1 MFALLT
7 EQVEEIQ
14 SDVGGIGD
22 NNLVRVS
29 SVIVKSFNATK
40 PVAKPVLRDRNVSTS
55 RYFTRSRGC
64 DTKSPLFCYP
74 NRGQFG
80 TQTARISSEPVATSC
95 SHTDLVLGLYFLSR
109 ETPTRHQG
117 RSIRQL
123 DKRSLPRASI
133 RLSCSA
139 ASTRSGRR

>member
-29 SVIVKSFNATK
+29 SVIVKSFNVSK

-55 RYFTRSRGC
+55 RYSRARAAAIP
-64 DTKSPLFCYP
+64 SRPSFA
-74 NRGQFG
+74 
-80 TQTARISSEPVATSC
+80 TQTGGSSGLKLLRFLQNLSPSPAAIATW
-95 SHTDLVLGLYFLSR
+95 HLV
-109 ETPTRHQG
+109 
-117 RSIRQL
+117 SIFFE
-123 DKRSLPRASI
+123 I
-133 RLSCSA
+133 NTNA
-139 ASTRSGRR
+139 ASM